1 MGTDGAFSPKGREQ
15 PVIRRTLVLLAALL
29 ILPVLAGPAAAATTD
44 FNTFGAGTYN
54 SPATAFITGKAICEG
69 GTGTLSFANTPTRPT
84 PVISGET
91 MVVCDGLWHDY
102 AATLTGGPFAPRQ
115 LLIFQGTLVAPS
127 GTKNHPIL
135 KVVLR

>member
-1 MGTDGAFSPKGREQ
+1 M
-15 PVIRRTLVLLAALL
+15 RRLLIATLLA
-29 ILPVLAGPAAAATTD
+29 VLVWASPAAAATTD
-44 FNTFGAGTYN
+44 FNTWPVGVYS

-69 GTGTLSFANTPTRPT
+69 GTGAITFANTPTRPT

-91 MVVCDGLWHDY
+91 AVVCDGVWHDY
-102 AATLTGGPFAPRQ
+102 AATLTGGPFFPGQ

-135 KVVLR
+135 KVSIR